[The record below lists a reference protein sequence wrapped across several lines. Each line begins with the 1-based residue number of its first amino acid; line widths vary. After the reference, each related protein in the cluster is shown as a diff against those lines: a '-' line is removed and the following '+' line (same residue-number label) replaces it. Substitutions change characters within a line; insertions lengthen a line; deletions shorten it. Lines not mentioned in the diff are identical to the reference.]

1 MPEPL
6 KNLVNTSLL
15 RSAGADIK
23 AVHPAFDLDQW
34 EKLVF
39 DDPAFP
45 NLELKQRLRH
55 AAITLRPV
63 LPADL
68 KDALLVVQNT
78 VQHMIAREGEKLTYL
93 YGFLNDFVEIYALDS
108 PELAIPAFETITRWC
123 SAEFAVRPFILR
135 YPERMFRQMMLWTEH
150 PSPMVRRLSSEG
162 FRPRLP
168 WGMGIPDLKKDP
180 APLLPMLEKLKND
193 PAETVRRSV
202 ANNLNDIAK
211 DHPEIVLDIV
221 RRWQGISPQT
231 DWLVRH
237 ASRGL
242 LKKGNAS
249 ALAHFGFEHG
259 IEGVT
264 VSDLKCD
271 AGVRIG
277 DRFSFSFIIHNK
289 SAETKAVRLEYT
301 IEYQSKSGKPSR
313 KTFKIREGNMKAA
326 ARETVS
332 RTQRFEDFTIR
343 KHHPGE
349 HRLFVVLNGKEVASS
364 VFEVFLQ
371 H

>member
-6 KNLVNTSLL
+6 KHLVNTDLI
-15 RSAGADIK
+15 RRAGADIK
-23 AVHPAFDLDQW
+23 AVYPPFDLEKW

-55 AAITLRPV
+55 AATTLRPV
-63 LPADL
+63 LSPDL
-68 KDALLVVQNT
+68 KDALDVVKNT
-78 VQHMIAREGEKLTYL
+78 VQHMINREGEKLTYL
-93 YGFLNDFVEIYALDS
+93 YGFLNDFVEIYALDE
-108 PELAIPAFETITRWC
+108 PEMAIPVFETVTRWC
-123 SAEFAVRPFILR
+123 SAEFGIRPFILR
-135 YPERMFRQMMLWTEH
+135 YPDRMYKQMMLWAEH

-168 WGMGIPDLKKDP
+168 WGMGIPALKKDP
-180 APLLPMLEKLKND
+180 AVLLPMLEKLKND

-211 DHPEIVLDIV
+211 DHPELVLDIAK
-221 RRWQGISPQT
+221 RWKGISPET
-231 DWLVRH
+231 DWIVRH

-264 VSDLKCD
+264 VSDLTCD
-271 AGVRIG
+271 ATVRIG
-277 DRFSFSFIIHNK
+277 DRFAFSFVLHNESSENK
-289 SAETKAVRLEYT
+289 TVRLEYT
-301 IEYQSKSGKPSR
+301 IVYQSKSGKPSR
-313 KTFKIREGNMKAA
+313 KTFKIKEGKMKPG

-332 RTQRFEDFTIR
+332 RTQRFEDFTTR
-343 KHHPGE
+343 KHYPGE
-349 HRLFVVLNGKEVASS
+349 HRLFVVLNGKEVDSIG
-364 VFEVFLQ
+364 FEVSQ
-371 H
+371 

>member
-15 RSAGADIK
+15 RSAGADLK
-23 AVHPAFDLDQW
+23 AVYPAFDQDKW

-39 DDPAFP
+39 EDPAFP
-45 NLELKQRLRH
+45 NLELKQRFRLV
-55 AAITLRPV
+55 AATLRPV
-63 LPADL
+63 LPPDL
-68 KDALLVVQNT
+68 KEALDVVQKT
-78 VQHMIAREGEKLTYL
+78 VQHMIDREGEKLTYL
-93 YGFLNDFVEIYALDS
+93 YGFLNDFVEIYAIDE
-108 PELAIPAFETITRWC
+108 PELAIPVFETVTRWC

-135 YPERMFRQMMLWTEH
+135 YPERMFRQMMLWSEH

-168 WGMGIPDLKKDP
+168 WGLGIPALKKDP
-180 APLLPMLEKLKND
+180 SVLLPMLEKLKND

-211 DHPEIVLDIV
+211 DHPDIVLDIA
-221 RRWQGISPQT
+221 RRWKGISPET
-231 DWLVRH
+231 DWIVRH

-264 VSDLKCD
+264 VSDLTCD
-271 AGVRIG
+271 ASVHIG
-277 DRFSFSFIIHNK
+277 DRFSFSFVIHNE
-289 SAETKAVRLEYT
+289 STETKTVRLEYT
-301 IEYQSKSGKPSR
+301 IVYQTKSGKPSR
-313 KTFKIREGNMKAA
+313 KTFKIKEGKMAPG

-332 RTQRFEDFTIR
+332 RTQRFEDFTTR
-343 KHHPGE
+343 KHYPGE
-349 HRLFVVLNGKEVASS
+349 HKIEIVLNGKTSDSA
-364 VFEVFLQ
+364 VFHVV
-371 H
+371 